1 MTDYR
6 PDELHAF
13 LAKARW
19 QVAIICWHSTKR
31 SLEAHSVY
39 ANQILERLEKIESL
53 FAADTESG
61 EDILSE
67 VAAVIEIAERWGK
80 RAQQSE
86 EWFEEGSK

>member
-13 LAKARW
+13 LAKARE
-19 QVAIICWHSTKR
+19 QVESICRHSKKR
-31 SLEAHSVY
+31 PLETQLVY

-53 FAADTESG
+53 FAAEQSG

>member
-19 QVAIICWHSTKR
+19 QVAIMWWHSDKR
-31 SLEAHSVY
+31 TLEAQSVY

-53 FAADTESG
+53 FAAEQSG

-80 RAQQSE
+80 RVSQHDQA
-86 EWFEEGSK
+86 GRTKGA

>member
-13 LAKARW
+13 LAKARE
-19 QVAIICWHSTKR
+19 QVESICRHSKKR
-31 SLEAHSVY
+31 PLETQLVY
-39 ANQILERLEKIESL
+39 ANQILERLENIESL
-53 FAADTESG
+53 FAAEQSG